1 MAAQILTLIEQQDNA
16 IEQARR
22 FWESAPPGDKPH
34 WMGKIDAMLDHRLE
48 LMQVREA
55 KRDLN
60 PS

>member
-22 FWESAPPGDKPH
+22 FWENAPACDKAS
-34 WMGKIDAMLDHRLE
+34 WMRKIDTMLDHRLE
-48 LMQVREA
+48 LMEVREA